1 MHTSAVSL
9 LGILLIFS
17 AGCLVSAS
25 SVTVVVFEQ
34 SDKTSLI
41 PEAIIYSDG
50 TIAGKTDISGAYNL
64 SYEGSP
70 PLIRVAKGGYTD
82 WTGSPSAN
90 DTALL
95 VPLQIR
101 NSTLHVEVYD
111 ADSLLPIG
119 YCSLLVTDEDGAEQ
133 ESQCGPD
140 GKGVIPLRTDQ
151 VYKIK
156 ISAQNFQPAYDTVVT
171 SQDNSTVQYSL
182 VRNDRISIRIA
193 DAVSGYPIPAAT
205 LAVDNRTAGGTND
218 RGVLVTN
225 MSRNMEHSFD
235 VFAEGYDPVHLVRMV
250 AFDDQVIDI
259 PLNKAKSTI
268 FVSVYN
274 SKHQP
279 VSGAEIRVDH
289 QLKGATNEFGRLM
302 VPSLD
307 MKPYE
312 FSAIRE
318 GYKPSSLESTPQSG
332 SGEVIIVLES
342 ENRDLLVSVRD
353 DRNTSMKDASVT
365 VFSNGSAIQN
375 PVITDS
381 NGSALF
387 SVNPSLSYQV
397 LAEKGGYYPNN
408 TLIPA
413 DTGIFTIIIH
423 KPEGESLSSPGE
435 FPWLPLGILLVL
447 IIAGAGYY
455 VLAGKKRHR
464 KKRRNT
470 RRGSL

>member
-9 LGILLIFS
+9 LGVLLIFF

-25 SVTVVVFEQ
+25 SVTIVVFEQ

-70 PLIRVAKGGYTD
+70 PLIRVAKGGYSD
-82 WTGSPSAN
+82 WTGSPSVN

-101 NSTLHVEVYD
+101 NSTLNVEVYD

-119 YCSLLVTDEDGAEQ
+119 FSFISVTGEDGSEQ
-133 ESQCGPD
+133 ASQCGPD
-140 GKGVIPLRTDQ
+140 GKGTVTLRTDQ
-151 VYKIK
+151 VYKVK
-156 ISAQNFQPAYDTVVT
+156 VSAQNFQPAYDTVVT
-171 SQDNSTVQYSL
+171 SQDNTTAQYSL

-193 DAVSGYPIPAAT
+193 DAIAGYPIPAAT
-205 LAVDNRTAGGTND
+205 LVVDNRTAGGTND

-225 MSRNMEHSFD
+225 MTRNMEHSFD
-235 VFAEGYDPVHLVRMV
+235 VSAEGYDPVHLVRMV
-250 AFDDQVIDI
+250 ALDDQVIDI
-259 PLNKAKSTI
+259 PLNKAKSTV
-268 FVSVYN
+268 FVSVYD

-279 VSGAEIRVDH
+279 VSGAEVSVDH
-289 QLKGATNEFGRLM
+289 QLKGRTNEFGRLM
-302 VPSLD
+302 VPSLEI
-307 MKPYE
+307 KPYE
-312 FSAIRE
+312 YSVVRE
-318 GYKPSSLESTPQSG
+318 GYKPSSLESTPQSA

-342 ENRDLLVSVRD
+342 ENRDLIVSVRD
-353 DRNTSMKDASVT
+353 DKNTPMKDVSVT
-365 VFSNGSAIQN
+365 VFSNGSAIQD
-375 PVITDS
+375 PVNTDG

-408 TLIPA
+408 TMIPGET
-413 DTGIFTIIIH
+413 DTFTIVIH
-423 KPEGESLSSPGE
+423 KPEGESMASPGD
-435 FPWLPLGILLVL
+435 FPWLPLGIILVL
-447 IIAGAGYY
+447 IIAGAGYF
-455 VLAGKKRHR
+455 VLSGKRRPR
-464 KKRRNT
+464 KKRRNS